1 MPNELRTPLPW
12 LLAAASL
19 LLLPCILALFL
30 DLHPGTRY
38 TDHLPTAI
46 SVLIT
51 GLALMFSPRQRDT
64 TKDRVP
70 EEHKESLAY
79 AIRTGTLPIAS
90 LFADW
95 RSELADRMTAYSS
108 TLRILPTAT
117 AGATALDLYA
127 VLTDPTGDL
136 FFLVSAAATL
146 TFGLGIHVFAI
157 VRLTNTRMLED
168 KLSRQIRLLEPTTS
182 RTLGEPLD

>member
-19 LLLPCILALFL
+19 LILPCILALFL

-51 GLALMFSPRQRDT
+51 GLALMFSPRQCDT
-64 TKDRVP
+64 TKDRMP

-90 LFADW
+90 LFSDW
-95 RSELADRMTAYSS
+95 RSEVANHMTAYSS

-117 AGATALDLYA
+117 AGSTALDLYA
-127 VLTDPTGDL
+127 VLIDPTGGL

-146 TFGLGIHVFAI
+146 AFGLGIHVFAL
-157 VRLTNTRMLED
+157 VRLTNTRILED
-168 KLSRQIRLLEPTTS
+168 KLSRQIHLLEATTS
-182 RTLGEPLD
+182 WTLGEPRD

>member
-1 MPNELRTPLPW
+1 MPTELRTPLPW

-19 LLLPCILALFL
+19 LILPCILALFL
-30 DLHPGTRY
+30 DLQPGTRI

-51 GLALMFSPRQRDT
+51 GLALMFSPRQGDT
-64 TKDRVP
+64 TKVGVP
-70 EEHKESLAY
+70 EDHQESLAY
-79 AIRTGTLPIAS
+79 GIRTGTLPIAS
-90 LFADW
+90 LFSDW
-95 RSELADRMTAYSS
+95 RSELANRMTAYSS

-127 VLTDPTGDL
+127 ALIDPTGGL

-146 TFGLGIHVFAI
+146 ALGLGTYALSAL
-157 VRLTNTRMLED
+157 RLTNTRILED
-168 KLSRQIRLLEPTTS
+168 KLSRQIRLLEVTTS
-182 RTLGEPLD
+182 RRPGESRG